1 MAPDPA
7 NDAVRRRL
15 RAARAALSGRER
27 RDAARSVGRI
37 LARLPEV
44 RRARTIAFYAAIRGE
59 LDCGPAIALAWR
71 RGQQVY
77 LPVVR
82 GSRLGFA
89 RHAPGTRLGSGQ
101 FGIPVPAAGRATP
114 WRARDLDVVVAPV
127 VAFDARGY
135 RLGTGGGWYDRTLA
149 FRRQRPHVRRPLFI
163 GVAYAFQQVD
173 TLVVHD
179 HDIALDAIVTP
190 RGARRFGRSAR
201 GIDGSDRHAMHAA
214 NVSQV
219 R

>member
-15 RAARAALSGRER
+15 RAARAALSGRAR

-44 RRARTIAFYAAIRGE
+44 RRARTIAFYSAIRGE
-59 LDCGPAIALAWR
+59 LDCGPAIAVAWR
-71 RGQQVY
+71 RGQEVY

-82 GSRLGFA
+82 GRCLGFA
-89 RHAPGTRLGSGQ
+89 RHAPDRRLDSGR
-101 FGIPVPAAGRATP
+101 FGIPIPAAGRTTTR
-114 WRARDLDVVVAPV
+114 RARDLDVVVAPV
-127 VAFDARGY
+127 VAFDAKGH

-149 FRRQRPHVRRPLFI
+149 FRRQRPHLRRPVFI

-173 TLVVHD
+173 TLVVHG
-179 HDIALDAIVTP
+179 HDVALDAIVTP
-190 RGARRFGRSAR
+190 RGARRFGRSTR
-201 GIDGSDRHAMHAA
+201 FIDAGGRQAMHAA

>member
-15 RAARAALSGRER
+15 RAARAALSGREQ
-27 RDAARSVGRI
+27 RDAARSVSRI

-59 LDCGPAIALAWR
+59 LDCGPAMALAWR

-89 RHAPGTRLGSGQ
+89 RHAPGSRLGSGH
-101 FGIPVPAAGRATP
+101 FGIPVPAGGRVTP
-114 WRARDLDVVVAPV
+114 RRARDLDVVVAPV
-127 VAFDARGY
+127 VAFDTRGY

-149 FRRQRPHVRRPLFI
+149 FRCQRPHLRKPIFI

-173 TLVVHD
+173 SLVAHD
-179 HDIALDAIVTP
+179 NDVALDAIVTP
-190 RGARRFGRSAR
+190 RGARRFTRSTR
-201 GIDGSDRHAMHAA
+201 VIDATRRHAMHAA